1 MGSGQDARSRIKR
14 AFPGREGL
22 IDRAFRDD
30 PTFRELCRDY
40 RECAIALEEWRRL
53 HGDGPTSR
61 SREYAEL
68 LDDLVAEI
76 GNWLDTFR
84 ADSSRTDGSRPR

>member
-1 MGSGQDARSRIKR
+1 MSSEQDARSRIKR
-14 AFPGREGL
+14 AFPGRERL

-40 RECAIALEEWRRL
+40 RKCAIALDEWRRL
-53 HGDGPTSR
+53 RGDDPTSR

-68 LDDLVAEI
+68 LDDLLAEI
-76 GNWLDTFR
+76 GNWLDTFQTGSFR
-84 ADSSRTDGSRPR
+84 ADGNRPR